1 MNECLNIN
9 YIVEIED
16 FDGYFVDM
24 LGNVYSEKCGEM
36 KKLKPGNNGRG
47 YFHVGLQKNG
57 KHHTKTI
64 HRLVVKTFLHNPE
77 NKKEVDHING
87 DSKDN
92 RLDNLRWITRSE
104 NLKNICKYKN
114 NTSTI
119 LGVRFD
125 KYRNRWV
132 AYWNDFNKKQC
143 RKKFPVKKY
152 GENEAKQLAI
162 DLRKEMEKIY
172 YPTKE
177 RFD

>member
-9 YIVEIED
+9 YIVEIPD
-16 FDGYFVDM
+16 FPKYFVDM
-24 LGNVYSEKCGEM
+24 LGNVYSEKWGYM
-36 KKLKPGNNGRG
+36 KKLKPAKNKDG
-47 YFHVGLQKNG
+47 YFQVGLRKNG
-57 KHHTKTI
+57 KHHTQTI
-64 HRLVVKTFLHNPE
+64 HRLVVKTFLHNSE

-87 DSKDN
+87 DIQDN
-92 RLDNLRWITRSE
+92 RLYNLRWITRSE
-104 NLKNICKYKN
+104 NSKNICKYKN
-114 NTSTI
+114 NKSGI

-143 RKKFPVKKY
+143 VKKFLVKKY

-162 DLRKEMEKIY
+162 NLRKEMEKIY